1 MVGRADTLA
10 QPSPAT
16 VTLDKETRLSGTTTD
31 SHQNPS
37 PQNDQGD
44 RYGSIVIIVQHPNLK
59 INRAASTDAPS
70 PRTRT
75 RTYPCRKACR

>member
-31 SHQNPS
+31 SHQTPA

-44 RYGSIVIIVQHPNLK
+44 RYG
-59 INRAASTDAPS
+59 
-70 PRTRT
+70 
-75 RTYPCRKACR
+75 